1 MRWRQSLAA
10 SLLHWHSLLVV
21 MDPSAVKGELDSL
34 LEASSTWPTEE
45 VLIDAYF
52 KNESGEEVKKM

>member
-1 MRWRQSLAA
+1 
-10 SLLHWHSLLVV
+10 

-52 KNESGEEVKKM
+52 KNESGEEVKKTLDICAHI